1 MVWSTNSSYLLI
13 RSGII
18 GKRFLTILTDIWSV
32 SWICAKP
39 LGAPGT
45 DKRPARRQYF
55 SSPKLPN
62 SYLSQHYFLPRTHQ
76 CASHHHPPWP
86 AINSDTNIH
95 IIAHPQARQRRRL
108 TVAELASPNAVIVGG
123 EAPTPRGV
131 LSDKGAES
139 ALSRHQ
145 ISYSTPCILH
155 ILSTIALHSYLLNI
169 DHCLNAD
176 HRHHDC
182 FVILV
187 LLLSSYIICLFPM
200 SWTRHKWPV
209 CVLRVLYL

>member
-1 MVWSTNSSYLLI
+1 M
-13 RSGII
+13 
-18 GKRFLTILTDIWSV
+18 
-32 SWICAKP
+32 
-39 LGAPGT
+39 
-45 DKRPARRQYF
+45 
-55 SSPKLPN
+55 
-62 SYLSQHYFLPRTHQ
+62 LSL
-76 CASHHHPPWP
+76 W
-86 AINSDTNIH
+86 
-95 IIAHPQARQRRRL
+95 
-108 TVAELASPNAVIVGG
+108 VEM
-123 EAPTPRGV
+123 APTPRGV

-187 LLLSSYIICLFPM
+187 LLLFIVYYMFIPHVLELDINGLYVYLESYIC
-200 SWTRHKWPV
+200 S
-209 CVLRVLYL
+209 